1 MTKDELDELLDG
13 ADMLNTLDVKTL
25 VLDIV
30 REMKSDELLDIF
42 WKKIPELEKDY
53 VRGYLY
59 MKRA

>member
-1 MTKDELDELLDG
+1 MTKEELDELLEG
-13 ADMLNTLDVKTL
+13 GEMLHTLDVKTL

-30 REMKSDELLDIF
+30 REMKSEELLEIF
-42 WKKIPELEKDY
+42 WRKIPELEKEY

>member
-1 MTKDELDELLDG
+1 MTKEDLEDLLGGEEL
-13 ADMLNTLDVKTL
+13 MRTLDVKTL

-30 REMKSDELLDIF
+30 REMSQEELLTIF
-42 WKKIPELEKDY
+42 WSKLPELEKEY